1 MKRHLLAGF
10 LMISTMQ
17 LFALPNLIGRWQT
30 APMWDRFEKTVVEF
44 NFKDSVHFDTKVTVD
59 NTDFSEGECSTVSIS
74 GTYQL
79 RDSLCIL
86 TADTSTFVASP
97 AHGFGC
103 DISEAS
109 GDDVFIIWPSRNS
122 EDVIALVDRLN
133 REVFVLYRQK

>member
-1 MKRHLLAGF
+1 MKRFIFASIWM
-10 LMISTMQ
+10 LMAMQ
-17 LFALPNLIGRWQT
+17 VCAYPNLIGRWQT

-44 NFKDSVHFDTKVTVD
+44 NFKDSVNFETRVTVD
-59 NTDFSEGECSTVSIS
+59 NTDFSEGENSSVSIS

-79 RDSLCIL
+79 QDSLCIL
-86 TADTSTFVASP
+86 TADKSTFVATP

-109 GDDVFIIWPSRNS
+109 GSDVYLIWPSRNS

-133 REVFVLYRQK
+133 REVFVLYRQN

>member
-1 MKRHLLAGF
+1 MKRHLLVSIWM
-10 LMISTMQ
+10 LMAMQ
-17 LFALPNLIGRWQT
+17 VCALPNLIGRWQT

-44 NFKDSVHFDTKVTVD
+44 NFKDSVHFDTRVTVD
-59 NTDFSEGECSTVSIS
+59 NTDFSEGERSTVSIS

-79 RDSLCIL
+79 QDSLCIL
-86 TADTSTFVASP
+86 TADTSTFVATP

-133 REVFVLYRQK
+133 RVVFVFYRQK

>member
-1 MKRHLLAGF
+1 MKRHLLANI
-10 LMISTMQ
+10 LMLMAMQ
-17 LFALPNLIGRWQT
+17 VCAFPNLIGRWQT

-44 NFKDSVHFDTKVTVD
+44 NFKDSIHFDTKVTVD

-86 TADTSTFVASP
+86 TADTSTFVATP

-133 REVFVLYRQK
+133 REVFVFYRQK

>member
-1 MKRHLLAGF
+1 MKRHLLASF

-44 NFKDSVHFDTKVTVD
+44 NFKDSINFDTKVTVD

-86 TADTSTFVASP
+86 TADTSTFVATP

-133 REVFVLYRQK
+133 REVFILYRQK

>member
-1 MKRHLLAGF
+1 MKRHLLASIWM
-10 LMISTMQ
+10 LMAMQ
-17 LFALPNLIGRWQT
+17 VCALPNLIGRWQT
-30 APMWDRFEKTVVEF
+30 APIWDRFEKTVVEF
-44 NFKDSVHFDTKVTVD
+44 NFKDSVHFETRVTVD

-79 RDSLCIL
+79 QDSLCIL
-86 TADTSTFVASP
+86 TADKSTFVATP

-122 EDVIALVDRLN
+122 EDVIAFVDRLN
-133 REVFVLYRQK
+133 REVFVFYRQK

>member
-1 MKRHLLAGF
+1 MKRFIFASILL
-10 LMISTMQ
+10 LSVMP
-17 LFALPNLIGRWQT
+17 LFARPNLIGRWQT

-44 NFKDSVHFDTKVTVD
+44 NFKDSVNFETRVTVD
-59 NTDFSEGECSTVSIS
+59 NTDFSEGENSSVSIS

-79 RDSLCIL
+79 QDSLCIL
-86 TADTSTFVASP
+86 TADKSTFVATP

-109 GDDVFIIWPSRNS
+109 GSDVYLIWPSRNS

-133 REVFVLYRQK
+133 RVVFVFYRQK

>member
-1 MKRHLLAGF
+1 MKRFIFASILL
-10 LMISTMQ
+10 LSVMQ
-17 LFALPNLIGRWQT
+17 LFARTNLIGRWQT

-44 NFKDSVHFDTKVTVD
+44 NFKDSVNFDTRVTVD
-59 NTDFSEGECSTVSIS
+59 NTDFSEGENSSVSIS

-79 RDSLCIL
+79 QDSLCIL
-86 TADTSTFVASP
+86 TADKSTFVATP

-109 GDDVFIIWPSRNS
+109 GSDVYLIWPSRNS

-133 REVFVLYRQK
+133 RVVFVFYRQK